1 MMGSV
6 LAFVSRIAGGD
17 TERSTL
23 SERTAVDATPTA
35 PSSVE
40 TGPTPAET
48 PSQRAASAG
57 GRPATSARVDEG
69 HADLREERDALR
81 DELSQTRA
89 RIDELEAGIEATTT
103 DMRRAVDGDLSVRV
117 DLQTA
122 DPALCEL
129 QSATT
134 ALVDAWATSVSRA
147 REFSNQVGGATE
159 QVAATTESGRRES
172 RAVSASIRDIADAT
186 DRQHDRVD
194 AVVGEIENLSATV
207 EEVAASA
214 EGVATI
220 AETSADRASAGS
232 EAATDAIDELEAID
246 ETTTT
251 TLESVQR
258 LMASIDD
265 VQVVVESIADVADQ
279 TDILAVNA
287 SIEAAHA
294 GDDGAGF
301 AVVADEVKALA
312 AETQSA
318 LADVETAIDTIRTE
332 AARAVDDA
340 HTTHGRVEAGK
351 ETIDEALT
359 ALDDIAAD
367 VETVSTQV
375 TEISDATDSQADSTQ
390 QVAVMAED
398 VGAITAET
406 ATAASDVAAAA
417 REQTSILTQAQ
428 TATTTLAERTELL
441 TRSFDGFETTRLS
454 GDGDGTTVEVW
465 HAMGGEKGVLLE
477 SLAREF
483 EAHHDGEVSIELT
496 AKGSYRGTLAATLDA
511 VADGRPPAIAQ
522 LFEIGTKRALD
533 SGGFIAA
540 EDAMPTEFDAT
551 DVLAPIR
558 SYYTTDRRLTS
569 IPFNASTPVLCYDRT
584 AFERA
589 GLDPDAS
596 PATYGAVVRA
606 ARRLV
611 ERGVSPHG
619 ITFANYAWYVE
630 QWFAQAGQPL
640 VDGHNGRDGD
650 ATEAFFDSDAGV
662 ALFDWWATLD
672 DEGLYYDPGIEARG
686 EARSAFFEGTA
697 PMLVASSSSL
707 AAIEAGAAEAGFEL
721 GTGPL
726 PVGDERHGHVVGG
739 GSLWISKAVPRA
751 QQEAAGA
758 FLAWLLEPEQQARW
772 HRETGYFPVT
782 HGAVDALRDDGWF
795 RENPHY
801 ETALDQLLAGSNTPA
816 TSGARI
822 GPFDTVRTLVEEAS
836 VDARDH
842 GVEAA
847 LSDLNAQTE
856 RLLQRYHEGRSP
868 THG

>member
-1 MMGSV
+1 MMGAV
-6 LAFVSRIAGGD
+6 LAFVSRLTGSD
-17 TERSTL
+17 TERSACFG
-23 SERTAVDATPTA
+23 RTAVDAALTA
-35 PSSVE
+35 SSYVE
-40 TGPTPAET
+40 TDPTPAEAPT
-48 PSQRAASAG
+48 QSAASGDDRSTAVAQTDE
-57 GRPATSARVDEG
+57 RSAE
-69 HADLREERDALR
+69 LREERDALR

-89 RIDELEAGIEATTT
+89 RVDELEAGIEAAAMG
-103 DMRRAVDGDLSVRV
+103 MRLAVDGDLSARV
-117 DLQTA
+117 DLQTT
-122 DPALCEL
+122 DPALGEL
-129 QSATT
+129 ESTTT
-134 ALVDAWATSVSRA
+134 ALVDAWAASVARA
-147 REFSNQVGGATE
+147 CEFSNQVSGATE
-159 QVAATTESGRRES
+159 QVAATTESGRQES

-194 AVVGEIENLSATV
+194 AVVGEIESLSATI

-220 AETSADRASAGS
+220 AETTADRASVGS
-232 EAATDAIDELEAID
+232 EAATDAINELEAID

-258 LMASIDD
+258 LMDSIDD
-265 VQVVVESIADVADQ
+265 VQVVVKSIADVADQ

-294 GDDGAGF
+294 GADGAGF
-301 AVVADEVKALA
+301 AVVADEVKTLA

-318 LADVETAIDTIRTE
+318 LDDVETAIDAIRAE
-332 AARAVDDA
+332 AAQAVGDA
-340 HTTHGRVEAGK
+340 HTTHDRVEAGK
-351 ETIDEALT
+351 ETIDEALA
-359 ALDDIAAD
+359 ALDNIADD

-390 QVAVMAED
+390 QVAVMADD

-406 ATAASDVAAAA
+406 AAAASDVAAAS

-428 TATTTLAERTELL
+428 TATTALAERTELL
-441 TRSFDGFETTRLS
+441 TQSFDRYETSRVS
-454 GDGDGTTVEVW
+454 ADGDGTTVEMW
-465 HAMGGEKGVLLE
+465 HAMSGEKGVLLE

-483 EAHHDGEVSIELT
+483 EAHHDGEVSIKLT
-496 AKGSYRGTLAATLDA
+496 AKGSYRGTFAATLDA
-511 VADGRPPAIAQ
+511 ISDGRPPAITQ
-522 LFEIGTKRALD
+522 LFEIGTKQALD
-533 SGGFIAA
+533 SGGLVAV
-540 EDAMPTEFDAT
+540 EDVMPAEFDTT

-558 SYYTTDRRLTS
+558 SYYTTDQRLTS
-569 IPFNASTPVLCYDRT
+569 VPFNASTPVLCYNRT

-589 GLDPDAS
+589 GLDPGA
-596 PATYGAVVRA
+596 PPTTYEAVVRA

-611 ERGVSPHG
+611 ECGVSTHG

-650 ATEAFFDSDAGV
+650 ATTAFFDSDAGV
-662 ALFDWWATLD
+662 ALFDWWKTLD

-686 EARSAFFEGTA
+686 EARSAFVEGTA
-697 PMLVASSSSL
+697 AMLVASSSSL
-707 AAIEAGAAEAGFEL
+707 AAIEASAAEAGFEL
-721 GTGPL
+721 GTGAL
-726 PVGDERHGHVVGG
+726 PVDTERQGHVVGG
-739 GSLWISKAVPRA
+739 GSLWVSKAVPRA

-758 FLAWLLEPEQQARW
+758 FLAWLLEPAQQTRW

-782 HGAVDALRDDGWF
+782 HTAVNALRDGGWF

-801 ETALDQLLAGSNTPA
+801 ETALDQLLAGDNTPA

-836 VDARDH
+836 VDAREH

-856 RLLQRYHEGRSP
+856 RLLQRYHDARSSP
-868 THG
+868 HN